1 MIYNF
6 KEMNDFEIIRL
17 KEELEMKVE
26 LSIFKMIENKEI
38 EKIEED
44 LFEVN
49 EEIKRRNLNG

>member
-1 MIYNF
+1 
-6 KEMNDFEIIRL
+6 
-17 KEELEMKVE
+17 MKVE